1 MNRKPMNRKMSIG
14 VFGWLGMVW
23 LLLMFVLPVAWVV
36 RGGFFVEG
44 RFTIRYLL
52 YVFRNPIYYEGLRN
66 SLGIAIGTTL
76 TAMVPALT
84 LAWVAHRFEFRGKRV
99 LTALALM
106 PMVLPPFVGV
116 IGFQQMLGAYGVLN
130 TLMGWGAID
139 WLGQGR
145 VWGVIL
151 LQALGLYPILY
162 LNAAAALA
170 NVDPAMEEAAANLG
184 AGGWRRFRNI
194 TLPLMAPGLFAGGTI
209 VFIWSFTELGTPLML
224 NYTRCVSVQI
234 YDALMDIGSSPFP
247 YALVSVTLA
256 ASLFLYAMG
265 KWRFGRH
272 AHAMQSKA
280 GTGHAPRYVTGGAA
294 ALAALPFVLVSLIAL
309 LPHLGVILTSFSR
322 AGSWYGTV
330 LPAEWTSEHYQHALG
345 HSMTLG
351 AIRNSLLF
359 SSLAVLLNLV
369 LGVGMAFAIVRSRSR
384 WRHSLDVLAML
395 PLAVPGLIMAFGY
408 LALSAYLANLGWVK
422 ESTLWSSIFDIRIN
436 PTFFLVTAYAVRRLP
451 YMIRAAVAGL
461 QQTAEVYEEA
471 AANLGARPLTA
482 ARRIVLPLIS
492 ANLIAGA
499 VLAFSFCMLEVSDS
513 LMLAQRA
520 DYYPITKAIYEL
532 SQMIGTGRF
541 LASALGVW
549 AMVFLAA
556 TLVGATL
563 LLGKRLG
570 ALFRV

>member
-1 MNRKPMNRKMSIG
+1 MGRMRSIKLL
-14 VFGWLGMVW
+14 GWLGLVW
-23 LLLMFVLPVAWVV
+23 LLLMFVLPVAWIV
-36 RGGFFVEG
+36 RGGFFDEG
-44 RFTIRYLL
+44 RFTFRYLAH
-52 YVFRNPIYYEGLRN
+52 VFENPVYMEGMRN
-66 SLGIAIGTTL
+66 SLTIALGTTL
-76 TAMVPALT
+76 VAMFPALT
-84 LAWVAHRFEFRGKRV
+84 LAWVAHRVEFRGKRV

-116 IGFQQMLGAYGVLN
+116 IGFQHMLGSYGALN
-130 TLMGWGAID
+130 TLMGWGAVD

-145 VWGVIL
+145 MWAVIL
-151 LQALGLYPILY
+151 LQALSLYPILY

-170 NVDPAMEEAAANLG
+170 NIDPAMEEAAANLG
-184 AGGWRRFRNI
+184 AGGRQRFLKI

-256 ASLFLYAMG
+256 MSLTLYGLG
-265 KWRFGRH
+265 KWFFGRH
-272 AHAMQSKA
+272 AFAMQSKA
-280 GTGHAPRYVTGGAA
+280 GPGHVPRQVSGGKAV
-294 ALAALPFVLVSLIAL
+294 LAAFPFVMVSGIAL
-309 LPHLGVILTSFSR
+309 LPHVGVVLTSFSR
-322 AGSWYGTV
+322 AGSWYRTV
-330 LPAEWTSEHYQHALG
+330 LPAEWTLAHYDQALG
-345 HSMTLG
+345 HAMTLG

-359 SSLAVLLNLV
+359 STLAVSVNLI
-369 LGVGMAFAIVRSRSR
+369 LGVGMAFVIVRSRSR
-384 WRHSLDVLAML
+384 WRHALDALAML

-408 LALSAYLANLGWVK
+408 LALSAYLSNLVWVR
-422 ESTLWSSIFDIRIN
+422 ESVMWSSMFDIRIN
-436 PTFFLVTAYAVRRLP
+436 PTFFLVTAYAIRRLP
-451 YMIRAAVAGL
+451 YMIRAAAAGL
-461 QQTAEVYEEA
+461 HQTAEVYEEA

-492 ANLIAGA
+492 ANLVAGA

-532 SQMIGTGRF
+532 SQMIGDGRF

-556 TLVGATL
+556 TLAGATL